1 MNADLILLRYGEL
14 SLKGRNRYKFE
25 QALLDHVRRMLKPH
39 PRAEIRQTNGR
50 VLIELNGEPY
60 EAVRERLGRG
70 FGLSSFSPVMR
81 ADLDLESIRRTAL
94 EAVRSMDPAPRT
106 FKVQVRRPN
115 KSFPYDSPRL
125 NHLVAS
131 YILPRCPELKV
142 DVHHPDAV
150 LQIEVRDD
158 EAYVFSQVVRG
169 LGGFPLGSS
178 GKAMLMLSGGI
189 DSPVAGWMA
198 MRRGVLLEAVHFH
211 SFPYTSERAK
221 QKVIDLCGRL
231 AEYSGEIRLHLV
243 HFADIQTRLLKEAN
257 ENLLITLM
265 RRAMMRI
272 TERLALKHKALGI
285 VTGENLGQV
294 ASQTLPSL
302 HAIGSVTTL
311 PIIRPLITMD
321 KEEIIRVAEQIGTYE
336 ISILP
341 YEDCCTLFV
350 PKHPS
355 TNPNLHVILQLEER
369 MSWLEEYLAE
379 AVERTETMVIADA
392 SDPHRPNVSDPM
404 EQLL

>member
-1 MNADLILLRYGEL
+1 M
-14 SLKGRNRYKFE
+14 
-25 QALLDHVRRMLKPH
+25 LDHIQSLLAPH
-39 PRAEIRQTNGR
+39 PRAEIRRTSGR

-60 EAVRERLGRG
+60 EEVKEKLGRV

-81 ADLDLESIRRTAL
+81 ARLDLDSIRQTAL
-94 EAVRSMDPAPRT
+94 EAVRAMDPPPRT

-131 YILPRCPELKV
+131 YILPRCPELRV
-142 DVHHPDAV
+142 DVHNPDAV
-150 LQIEVRDD
+150 LQVEVRDE

-169 LGGFPLGSS
+169 LGGFPLGTS

-221 QKVIDLCGRL
+221 QKVIDLCGKL
-231 AEYSGEIRLHLV
+231 AEYAGEIRLHLV
-243 HFADIQTRLLKEAN
+243 HFTDIQTRLRQEAN

-272 TERLALKHKALGI
+272 TERLAHRHRALGI

-321 KEEIIRVAEQIGTYE
+321 KEEIIRVAEQIETYE

-355 TNPNLHVILQLEER
+355 TNPNMQVILQLEER
-369 MSWLEEYLAE
+369 MSWLEDYLKE
-379 AVERTETMVIADA
+379 AVEKTETMIITSSPETNRTSSA
-392 SDPHRPNVSDPM
+392 DPM
-404 EQLL
+404 EELL